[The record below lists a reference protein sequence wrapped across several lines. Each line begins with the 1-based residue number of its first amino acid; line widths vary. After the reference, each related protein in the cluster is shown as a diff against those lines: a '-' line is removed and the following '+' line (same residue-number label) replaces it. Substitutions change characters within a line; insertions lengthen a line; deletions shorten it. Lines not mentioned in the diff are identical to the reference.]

1 MQEATLPSVELRA
14 LVMLWFGL
22 PLCSPF
28 FAILANSS
36 RPWRLRAL
44 TAKCAKISQS
54 ARRQSS
60 FSCSIFAILANSFRP
75 WRLRAFKRGVR
86 QLIANAAPEHL
97 LLRFFLS
104 PESIRRAM
112 DKDIFQSGLTT
123 RHRLNLSRTCF
134 HQRANNTTPVRPL

>member
-44 TAKCAKISQS
+44 TAKCAQISQS

-60 FSCSIFAILANSFRP
+60 FSWSIIATLAVKSFN
-75 WRLRAFKRGVR
+75 RGVR

-97 LLRFFLS
+97 LFFFFLS
-104 PESIRRAM
+104 PES
-112 DKDIFQSGLTT
+112 K
-123 RHRLNLSRTCF
+123 
-134 HQRANNTTPVRPL
+134 P